1 MRGDEEVVGDMR
13 GKDVFQQDF
22 VDGRHRFH
30 LFLFHSELPAP
41 DEVQLRRDLDLTPQ
55 PRSPDMQNVLTYFY
69 FMNVSIIKAKF

>member
-41 DEVQLRRDLDLTPQ
+41 DEVQLRRGLDLTPQ
-55 PRSPDMQNVLTYFY
+55 PRSPEM
-69 FMNVSIIKAKF
+69 